1 MGTET
6 QEPSIL
12 DYLKSKLTLSASAAH
27 PWPWRVLLAL
37 ALALL
42 AQQSMEPSSAER
54 QWGPGVAL
62 YLLAAGLV
70 VWAVIRQEWRSPD
83 PAVESPDPIQ
93 ELETGPLPD
102 SAVSAPLRWFW
113 FIPALLFT
121 ALAFTLFR
129 ENRFTLPNLLLWLA
143 AVGSMVAALWAPR
156 ISFAY
161 RLASLWG
168 WLTRRQWQIRITP
181 WMLLCVVVFAAAI
194 FFRFY
199 RLDSVPP
206 EMVSDHAEKLLDV
219 SDVLSGNT
227 SIFFTRNTGRE
238 PFQMYLTALVSLV
251 FGTGASFLSLK
262 LGTVLCGVL
271 TLPYLYALGKE
282 LGSRRIGLI
291 ALAFAGIAYWPN
303 LISRIGLRFT
313 LYPFFFAPT
322 LYYFLRGMRTSSR
335 NDFILAGL
343 FLGLGLHGYSPFRI
357 VPLLLVFAIGL
368 FYLHRVSK
376 YRRSE
381 SIAGLAIIILVSVV
395 VFLPLLRFLLENP
408 AIFSY
413 RMLTRLTGME
423 SPLPG
428 PIWQLFFTNL
438 WRALTM
444 FSWNNGEVWVI
455 SVMGRPVLD
464 WVAGGLFN
472 LGVVVLLVRYIQR
485 RHWLD
490 LFLLLS
496 IPILMLPSI
505 LSFAFPAENPCLNRT
520 AGAIIPVFLIVGF
533 ALDGVMKSLESHL
546 ARLGSRLGWLLFAGL
561 FLISAA
567 QNYQLVF
574 NQYRSFYEQA
584 SLNTSEMGQV
594 MGAYAE
600 WSGSPETV
608 HLVGYPYWVDSRL
621 VAINAGYPTLDPGI
635 MPENLPQVATDNRAQ
650 LFILNPYDTDGVA
663 ALNLLY
669 PGGTLRNYDSKFDGK
684 DFLLFYAPAKMP

>member
-1 MGTET
+1 
-6 QEPSIL
+6 
-12 DYLKSKLTLSASAAH
+12 
-27 PWPWRVLLAL
+27 
-37 ALALL
+37 
-42 AQQSMEPSSAER
+42 
-54 QWGPGVAL
+54 
-62 YLLAAGLV
+62 
-70 VWAVIRQEWRSPD
+70 
-83 PAVESPDPIQ
+83 
-93 ELETGPLPD
+93 
-102 SAVSAPLRWFW
+102 
-113 FIPALLFT
+113 
-121 ALAFTLFR
+121 
-129 ENRFTLPNLLLWLA
+129 
-143 AVGSMVAALWAPR
+143 
-156 ISFAY
+156 
-161 RLASLWG
+161 
-168 WLTRRQWQIRITP
+168 
-181 WMLLCVVVFAAAI
+181 
-194 FFRFY
+194 
-199 RLDSVPP
+199 
-206 EMVSDHAEKLLDV
+206 
-219 SDVLSGNT
+219 
-227 SIFFTRNTGRE
+227 
-238 PFQMYLTALVSLV
+238 
-251 FGTGASFLSLK
+251 
-262 LGTVLCGVL
+262 
-271 TLPYLYALGKE
+271 
-282 LGSRRIGLI
+282 
-291 ALAFAGIAYWPN
+291 
-303 LISRIGLRFT
+303 
-313 LYPFFFAPT
+313 
-322 LYYFLRGMRTSSR
+322 
-335 NDFILAGL
+335 
-343 FLGLGLHGYSPFRI
+343 
-357 VPLLLVFAIGL
+357 
-368 FYLHRVSK
+368 
-376 YRRSE
+376 
-381 SIAGLAIIILVSVV
+381 VV

-464 WVAGGLFN
+464 WVAGGLFH

>member
-42 AQQSMEPSSAER
+42 AQISMEPSSAEG
-54 QWGPGVAL
+54 QWGLGVAL
-62 YLLAAGLV
+62 YLLVAGLV
-70 VWAVIRQEWRSPD
+70 VWAVIRQEWRSSD
-83 PAVESPDPIQ
+83 LAVEPPDPIQ

-121 ALAFTLFR
+121 ALAFILFR

-143 AVGSMVAALWAPR
+143 AVGSMVAALWAPC
-156 ISFAY
+156 IGFAD
-161 RLASLWG
+161 RLASLWR

-181 WMLLCVVVFAAAI
+181 WMLLCVVIFAVAI

-227 SIFFTRNTGRE
+227 SIFFARNTGRE

-251 FGTGASFLSLK
+251 LGTGASFLSLK

-428 PIWQLFFTNL
+428 PIWQLFITNL

-464 WVAGGLFN
+464 WVAGGLFH

-520 AGAIIPVFLIVGF
+520 AGAIVPVFLIVGF

-574 NQYRSFYEQA
+574 NQYQSFYEQA

-594 MGAYAE
+594 MSAYAE
-600 WSGSPETV
+600 WSGAPETV

-621 VAINAGYPTLDPGI
+621 VAINAGYPNLDPGI
-635 MPENLPQVATDNRAQ
+635 MPEYLPQVATDNRAQ